1 MYSMSNPITPPVVVV
16 TSQTY
21 ESYNIMQTFI
31 NLGSSATFLIQ
42 ILDDSGSI
50 AKTQSL
56 TMEGADYLAWGSND
70 AYVYQWIN
78 SQLQILK

>member
-1 MYSMSNPITPPVVVV
+1 MSNPITPPVVVV

-42 ILDDSGSI
+42 ILDDTGSI
-50 AKTQSL
+50 VKTQSL
-56 TMEGADYLAWGSND
+56 TMSGDDYLAWGSND

-78 SQLQILK
+78 SQLQNLK